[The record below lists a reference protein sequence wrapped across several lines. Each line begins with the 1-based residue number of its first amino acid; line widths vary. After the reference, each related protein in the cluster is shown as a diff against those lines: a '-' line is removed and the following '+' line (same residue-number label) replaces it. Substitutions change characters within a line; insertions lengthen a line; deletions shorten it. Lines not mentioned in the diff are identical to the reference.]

1 MQVGGAVSY
10 MLLSPRGLPGDAGCS
25 VPDTMVLSRGQASEL
40 WAAAGNTLACVDT
53 RSHHDFVDLKR
64 AEAWLKA

>member
-40 WAAAGNTLACVDT
+40 
-53 RSHHDFVDLKR
+53 
-64 AEAWLKA
+64 